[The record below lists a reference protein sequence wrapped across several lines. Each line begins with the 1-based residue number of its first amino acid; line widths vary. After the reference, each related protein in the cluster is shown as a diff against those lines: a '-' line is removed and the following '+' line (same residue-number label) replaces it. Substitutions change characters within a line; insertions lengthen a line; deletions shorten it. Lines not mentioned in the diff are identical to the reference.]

1 MKEITYRKESES
13 CSEEKKELNERNM
26 INGLKGKS
34 KISVTKF
41 DGEIREQ
48 EIADALLKMNNVIES
63 VRKELSYMY
72 KVLQTF
78 VELQEFLQNY
88 DADYQ
93 SIIIDNII
101 KCNYWSPNNTDKEK
115 LSNLFLFLLQ
125 HVNDHVIGN
134 DVESIVEVSKL
145 LIGNI

>member
-1 MKEITYRKESES
+1 MSES
-13 CSEEKKELNERNM
+13 CSEEEKELNKSNM

-34 KISVTKF
+34 KISVTKL
-41 DGEIREQ
+41 DGETREQ

-63 VRKELSYMY
+63 VRKELPYMY

-93 SIIIDNII
+93 SIIVDNII
-101 KCNYWSPNNTDKEK
+101 KCNHWSPNNTDKEK
-115 LSNLFLFLLQ
+115 LSNLFLFL
-125 HVNDHVIGN
+125 
-134 DVESIVEVSKL
+134 
-145 LIGNI
+145 